1 MGTDKQHHVKCDD
14 FIKKEKKKRSYL
26 STYKREGEISSE

>member
-14 FIKKEKKKRSYL
+14 FIKKEKKRSYL